1 MVRMAPE
8 PVAAVLAE
16 TCVGVSCLNA
26 DAGSEISPE
35 LEGLFGGV
43 EVDPILVSLV
53 GAHEFLAPRLPGR
66 TTSTCCEALAFSVR
80 C

>member
-8 PVAAVLAE
+8 PVVAVLAE

-26 DAGSEISPE
+26 DAGKDTSPE
-35 LEGLFGGV
+35 LEGLSWGV
-43 EVDPILVSLV
+43 EVDPIMVSLV
-53 GAHEFLAPRLPGR
+53 GAHEFVAPRLPGR
-66 TTSTCCEALAFSVR
+66 TMSTCCEALAMSAR